1 MKNEKIL
8 TVIKGQEFKLSLK
21 DKIEINDIFYDQYL
35 EAAAMLE
42 NIMAN
47 EESDKQ
53 PDWKKAETE
62 NNIIAFCGE
71 RGEGKSSAMFTFINA
86 VVNKK
91 EQKESTIFAQCEN
104 VKNTVFSEPIVI
116 DPSAFDNVHNVLDI
130 CELPEKVPP
139 KQN

>member
-1 MKNEKIL
+1 
-8 TVIKGQEFKLSLK
+8 
-21 DKIEINDIFYDQYL
+21 
-35 EAAAMLE
+35 MLE

-86 VVNKK
+86 VVNEK

-116 DPSAFDNVHNVLDI
+116 DPSMFCISLNCLIDHLRMECLEITMYAKWQHARQEV
-130 CELPEKVPP
+130 
-139 KQN
+139 